1 VGRDDRPASDRKGGG
16 RNTLT
21 TRVRGQRIHRM
32 KSSAIAAG
40 ILLCVLATT
49 PGLSA
54 QLGSIA
60 KKEAERRKTA
70 PSGKVYTND
79 SLSPAPE
86 PSSRPATS
94 GSDAAPPASSS
105 SDTDKSATDKS
116 DKSATD
122 KSTTEK
128 SAADATDKAAP
139 AKQVSADPAERKKE
153 EAEWR
158 ERIKNER
165 EALDR
170 AKSYADALQIKI
182 NSLNTDFVNRDD
194 PVQRAAIA
202 AERDRSLAEMDRL
215 KKEIAEHT
223 KKIATIQQDARQAG
237 APPGWVR

>member
-1 VGRDDRPASDRKGGG
+1 M
-16 RNTLT
+16 T
-21 TRVRGQRIHRM
+21 TRVRGQRIHHM

-54 QLGSIA
+54 QLGSVA

-86 PSSRPATS
+86 PSSAPATS
-94 GSDAAPPASSS
+94 GSDAAPAASSS

-116 DKSATD
+116 TTD
-122 KSTTEK
+122 K
-128 SAADATDKAAP
+128 SAADTTDKAAP
-139 AKQVSADPAERKKE
+139 SKQVSADPAERKKE

-158 ERIKNER
+158 ERIKNAR
-165 EALDR
+165 EALER
-170 AKSYADALQIKI
+170 AKSYADALQTKI

-202 AERDRSLAEMDRL
+202 AERDKSLAEMDRL

-223 KKIATIQQDARQAG
+223 KKIAAIQQDARRAG

>member
-1 VGRDDRPASDRKGGG
+1 MGRDDRPASDRKGGG

-54 QLGSIA
+54 QLGSVA

>member
-1 VGRDDRPASDRKGGG
+1 M
-16 RNTLT
+16 T

-32 KSSAIAAG
+32 KSSAIAG

-54 QLGSIA
+54 QLGSVA

-105 SDTDKSATDKS
+105 SDTDKSATATS

-182 NSLNTDFVNRDD
+182 NALNTDFVNRDD

-202 AERDRSLAEMDRL
+202 AERDKSLAEMDRL

-223 KKIATIQQDARQAG
+223 KKIAAIQEDARRAG
-237 APPGWVR
+237 APAGWVR

>member
-1 VGRDDRPASDRKGGG
+1 M
-16 RNTLT
+16 T
-21 TRVRGQRIHRM
+21 TRVRGQRIHHM

-54 QLGSIA
+54 QLGSVA

-86 PSSRPATS
+86 PSSAPATS
-94 GSDAAPPASSS
+94 GSDAAPAASSS
-105 SDTDKSATDKS
+105 PDTDKSATDKS
-116 DKSATD
+116 TTD
-122 KSTTEK
+122 K
-128 SAADATDKAAP
+128 SAADTTEKAAP
-139 AKQVSADPAERKKE
+139 SKQVSADPAERKKE

-165 EALDR
+165 EALER
-170 AKSYADALQIKI
+170 AKSYADALQTKI

-202 AERDRSLAEMDRL
+202 AERDKSLAEMDRL
-215 KKEIAEHT
+215 KKEIAERT
-223 KKIATIQQDARQAG
+223 KKIAAIQQDARRAG

>member
-1 VGRDDRPASDRKGGG
+1 M
-16 RNTLT
+16 T

-40 ILLCVLATT
+40 ILLCALATT

-54 QLGSIA
+54 QLGSVA

-79 SLSPAPE
+79 SLSSAPAP
-86 PSSRPATS
+86 SSAPATS
-94 GSDAAPPASSS
+94 GSDAAPAASSS

-116 DKSATD
+116 TTD
-122 KSTTEK
+122 K
-128 SAADATDKAAP
+128 SAADTTDKAAP
-139 AKQVSADPAERKKE
+139 SKQVSADPAERKKD

-182 NSLNTDFVNRDD
+182 NALNTDFVNRDD

-202 AERDRSLAEMDRL
+202 AERDKSLAEMDRL

-223 KKIATIQQDARQAG
+223 KKIAAIQQDARRAG
-237 APPGWVR
+237 APAGWVR

>member
-1 VGRDDRPASDRKGGG
+1 MGRDDRPASDRKGGG

-54 QLGSIA
+54 QLGSVA

-94 GSDAAPPASSS
+94 GSDAVPPASSS

-122 KSTTEK
+122 KSTAEK

-202 AERDRSLAEMDRL
+202 AERDKSLAEMDRL

>member
-1 VGRDDRPASDRKGGG
+1 M
-16 RNTLT
+16 T
-21 TRVRGQRIHRM
+21 TRVRGQRIHHM

-54 QLGSIA
+54 QLGSVA

-86 PSSRPATS
+86 PSSAPATS
-94 GSDAAPPASSS
+94 GSDAAPAASSS

-116 DKSATD
+116 TTD
-122 KSTTEK
+122 K
-128 SAADATDKAAP
+128 SAADTTDKAAP
-139 AKQVSADPAERKKE
+139 SKQVSADPAERKKE

-165 EALDR
+165 EALER

-182 NSLNTDFVNRDD
+182 NALNTDFVNRDD

-202 AERDRSLAEMDRL
+202 AERDKSLAEMDRL

-223 KKIATIQQDARQAG
+223 KKIAAIQQDARRAG

>member
-1 VGRDDRPASDRKGGG
+1 
-16 RNTLT
+16 
-21 TRVRGQRIHRM
+21 M

-54 QLGSIA
+54 QLGSVA

-86 PSSRPATS
+86 PSSAPATS
-94 GSDAAPPASSS
+94 GSDAAPAASSS
-105 SDTDKSATDKS
+105 PDTDKSATDKS
-116 DKSATD
+116 TTD
-122 KSTTEK
+122 K
-128 SAADATDKAAP
+128 SAADTTEKAAP
-139 AKQVSADPAERKKE
+139 SKQVSADPAERKKE

-165 EALDR
+165 EALER
-170 AKSYADALQIKI
+170 AKSYADALQTKI

-202 AERDRSLAEMDRL
+202 AERDKSLAEMDRL
-215 KKEIAEHT
+215 KKEIAERT
-223 KKIATIQQDARQAG
+223 KKIAAIQQDARRAG

>member
-1 VGRDDRPASDRKGGG
+1 
-16 RNTLT
+16 
-21 TRVRGQRIHRM
+21 M
-32 KSSAIAAG
+32 KTSAIAAV
-40 ILLCVLATT
+40 ILSCVLATT
-49 PGLSA
+49 TGLSA

-70 PSGKVYTND
+70 KPGKVYTND
-79 SLSPAPE
+79 SLPPAPE
-86 PSSRPATS
+86 PSSAPAT
-94 GSDAAPPASSS
+94 AASS
-105 SDTDKSATDKS
+105 SDTAPAASSESSAA

-128 SAADATDKAAP
+128 SADDTTDKAA
-139 AKQVSADPAERKKE
+139 ASKQVSADPAERKKE
-153 EAEWR
+153 EAKWR

-170 AKSYADALQIKI
+170 AKSFADALQIKI

-223 KKIATIQQDARQAG
+223 KAIATIQEDARRAG
-237 APPGWVR
+237 APAGWVR

>member
-1 VGRDDRPASDRKGGG
+1 
-16 RNTLT
+16 
-21 TRVRGQRIHRM
+21 M

-49 PGLSA
+49 SGLSA
-54 QLGSIA
+54 QLGNIA

-79 SLSPAPE
+79 NLSPAPE
-86 PSSRPATS
+86 PSSAPATS
-94 GSDAAPPASSS
+94 GSDAAPAASSS
-105 SDTDKSATDKS
+105 SDTDKSTTDKS
-116 DKSATD
+116 STDKSATD

-128 SAADATDKAAP
+128 PAADATDKAAP

-165 EALDR
+165 EALER

-194 PVQRAAIA
+194 PVQRAGIA
-202 AERDRSLAEMDRL
+202 AERDKSLAEMERL
-215 KKEIAEHT
+215 KKEIVEHT
-223 KKIATIQQDARQAG
+223 KKITAIQQDARRAG

>member
-1 VGRDDRPASDRKGGG
+1 M
-16 RNTLT
+16 T

-54 QLGSIA
+54 QLGSVA

-122 KSTTEK
+122 KSTAEK

>member
-1 VGRDDRPASDRKGGG
+1 
-16 RNTLT
+16 LT
-21 TRVRGQRIHRM
+21 TRVWGQRIHRM

-54 QLGSIA
+54 QLGSVA

-86 PSSRPATS
+86 PSSRPARS
-94 GSDAAPPASSS
+94 GSDAAPAASSS
-105 SDTDKSATDKS
+105 SDTDKSAA
-116 DKSATD
+116 DKSAKD
-122 KSTTEK
+122 KSTTDK
-128 SAADATDKAAP
+128 SAADTTDKAAP
-139 AKQVSADPAERKKE
+139 SKQVSADPADRKKE

-182 NSLNTDFVNRDD
+182 NALNTDFVNRDD

-202 AERDRSLAEMDRL
+202 AERDKSLVEMDRL
-215 KKEIAEHT
+215 KKEIVEHT

>member
-1 VGRDDRPASDRKGGG
+1 M
-16 RNTLT
+16 T

-54 QLGSIA
+54 QLGSVA

-86 PSSRPATS
+86 PSSAPATS
-94 GSDAAPPASSS
+94 GSDAAPAASSS

-116 DKSATD
+116 TTD
-122 KSTTEK
+122 K
-128 SAADATDKAAP
+128 SAADTTDKAAP
-139 AKQVSADPAERKKE
+139 SKQVSADPAERKKD

-165 EALDR
+165 EALER
-170 AKSYADALQIKI
+170 AKSYADALQTKI

-202 AERDRSLAEMDRL
+202 AQRDKSLAEMDRL

-223 KKIATIQQDARQAG
+223 KKIADIQQDARRAG

>member
-1 VGRDDRPASDRKGGG
+1 M
-16 RNTLT
+16 T

-32 KSSAIAAG
+32 KSSAIAG

-54 QLGSIA
+54 QLGSVA

-105 SDTDKSATDKS
+105 SDTDKSATATS

-202 AERDRSLAEMDRL
+202 AERDKSLAEMDRL

>member
-1 VGRDDRPASDRKGGG
+1 M
-16 RNTLT
+16 T

-54 QLGSIA
+54 QLGSVA

-86 PSSRPATS
+86 PSSAPATS
-94 GSDAAPPASSS
+94 GSDAAPAASSS

-116 DKSATD
+116 TTD
-122 KSTTEK
+122 K
-128 SAADATDKAAP
+128 SAADTTDKAAP
-139 AKQVSADPAERKKE
+139 SKQVSADPADRKKE

-182 NSLNTDFVNRDD
+182 NALNTDFVNRDD

-202 AERDRSLAEMDRL
+202 AERDKSLAEMDRL

-223 KKIATIQQDARQAG
+223 KKIAAIQQDARRAG